1 MNYIKLKVDDLVSL
15 DNYKLR
21 LVKVEP
27 DIYIP
32 NIRAK
37 CLYK

>member
-1 MNYIKLKVDDLVSL
+1 MNYIELKVDDLVSL

-27 DIYIP
+27 DIYIYP
-32 NIRAK
+32 EHTG
-37 CLYK
+37 